1 MTLASRNEKVRIPE
15 IEWGSME
22 PQFGAEQVASL
33 REEFEQHSA
42 CPREEDIL
50 EIWEPFS
57 EHLDLKETWKGYH
70 DFRQRARM
78 VIPVAELKVPDSVQ
92 MCLRFIDLEKEIW
105 YIYQGIVAGKLR
117 KAYTLL
123 NNGSAV
129 FLMGSAWKP
138 EVNISRS
145 RISELP
151 FYAILAIS
159 GILNKHQMGKERIS
173 REIIGWKS
181 RSLKEWLEI
190 KEPQLDRWLQKNLK
204 DLFTETKRMLQ
215 KKFEINENYEEG
227 QVLSFYEKEDGKM
240 EEAYDLFPPMMFC
253 MAASDGSRQFI
264 CSVAPYRR
272 RCITADHPFILWLLD
287 HAAQLKQYYQRQ
299 FHQIASCLCDDSAE
313 EIIRVC
319 NKICEQLL
327 ALPNRHGIDVSSF
340 PQLSKDDFWTSY

>member
-1 MTLASRNEKVRIPE
+1 
-15 IEWGSME
+15 
-22 PQFGAEQVASL
+22 
-33 REEFEQHSA
+33 
-42 CPREEDIL
+42 
-50 EIWEPFS
+50 
-57 EHLDLKETWKGYH
+57 
-70 DFRQRARM
+70 
-78 VIPVAELKVPDSVQ
+78 
-92 MCLRFIDLEKEIW
+92 
-105 YIYQGIVAGKLR
+105 
-117 KAYTLL
+117 
-123 NNGSAV
+123 
-129 FLMGSAWKP
+129 MGSAWEP

-145 RISELP
+145 RISDLP
-151 FYAILAIS
+151 FYAVMAIS
-159 GILNKHQMGKERIS
+159 GILSKHQMGEKFVWDEV
-173 REIIGWKS
+173 IGWKS

-215 KKFEINENYEEG
+215 KKCEIFENDFCLSCNHKRGVIHKYLMAFFQNAYRMEVSYEEG

-299 FHQIASCLCDDSAE
+299 FHQIASCLCDNSAE

-319 NKICEQLL
+319 NKIREQLL